1 MINFNNVTKKYN
13 NHEALHNVTMHI
25 KQGEMVFLT
34 GHSGAGKSTLLKL
47 IMLLERATRGQI
59 TVAGRQLDK
68 LAKWQIPYLRRSI
81 GVIFQDPQ
89 LLKRTVYE
97 NVALPLTI
105 SGYDFKEI
113 DRSVRAALDMVG
125 LSGKEKRYPL
135 ALSSGE
141 QQRVSIA
148 RAIINRPTL
157 LLADEPTGNLDPELS
172 ADIMRLFERLNQT
185 GTTMLIASHD
195 LALIASMHHRI
206 LTLKQGA
213 LQNPHPQPLSQ
224 RERVYR

>member
-1 MINFNNVTKKYN
+1 MIKFSNVSKKYN
-13 NHEALHNVTMHI
+13 NGYEALRHITMHI
-25 KQGEMVFLT
+25 KPAEMVFLT

-47 IMLLERATRGQI
+47 IMLLELATRGQI
-59 TVAGRQLDK
+59 TVAGKDFDRLTK
-68 LAKWQIPYLRRSI
+68 RQIPYLRRSI
-81 GVIFQDPQ
+81 GVIFQDPH
-89 LLKRTVYE
+89 LLLERTVYD

-105 SGYDFKEI
+105 SGADFSEI

-125 LSGKEKRYPL
+125 LFGKEKRYPL

-172 ADIMRLFERLNQT
+172 TDIMHLFEKLNQT

-195 LALIASMHHRI
+195 LSLIASMQHRV
-206 LTLKQGA
+206 LTLKQGV
-213 LQNPHPQPLSQ
+213 LVHSDKN
-224 RERVYR
+224 